1 MNFHSIGKAMPCA
14 WQIFDQTA
22 GNVRKAFGLSPTAT
36 KRRIMQM
43 KLVTFFLT
51 VILARVEAT
60 GFGQKITISEKNTPI
75 ENVFHKIESQTGFV
89 FFYDTDDVQKLNVSI
104 VRKNASLDDILK
116 ECFQGTHLA
125 YKLVDKTIVIRKK
138 EITSPKTLERPKIAE
153 PLKQVAEVELSVSG
167 KVIDD
172 KGDGLPGVSILVK
185 GTSQGTVTDVNGQW
199 QLSVSGANAILVFS
213 FVGFNAQEV
222 TVGNRSFI
230 NTTLT
235 PDVKG
240 LEELVVVGYGT
251 QKKVNLTGAITTVNA
266 AELNNQ
272 SSSNLSNTLAGR
284 APGVNVTNTSGL
296 AGASSSIRMRGSFGD
311 PLYVIDGIL
320 RDKEAFDALEA
331 NEVDNLSFLK
341 DAATASIYG
350 SRAGN
355 GVVMVTTK
363 GGVKQKP
370 SFNFQSNYTTGRPTQ
385 TLLSDLTTAEDEL
398 IYQNRVAEFRGTP
411 IPNGQRE
418 FDYFKDKRYN
428 VNDHIWQNPY
438 SHRHSLSVSG
448 GDKKLT
454 YYSLL
459 SYRGEEGSYKSLE
472 HNKFNMR
479 TNVTAEV
486 TDDIKVN
493 LNVSAT
499 QQNHD
504 RFYWPF
510 TGEDDFDVSDLYRVT
525 FNWPKTYPFYTL
537 ADGTPSNDITPY
549 PVQTPMGSWQAWN
562 VIDQVVGDR
571 YIKTRRRNMN
581 SILSIDIKLDKLIP
595 GLSTKVVANYV
606 AADYMR
612 KKYLTF
618 QKNYVFNQADPN
630 GNRFVPAAPDENK
643 TNTFTFSNNQPFLS
657 YDIKTSWSYQLDWF
671 ANYSRTFNKHG
682 VEGLLVYEQAENGG
696 YGVGARLEDPITS
709 YDQSFVYSTDTERR
723 NGYASDTLG
732 ARQSWIGRF
741 NYNYDSRYI
750 AEFSFRYDGN
760 TLFPKE
766 KRWGFFP
773 SVSAA
778 WRISEEAFL
787 KDKTSFFDDLK
798 LRGSYGTTGNDLNVN
813 NQRIRPF
820 SYNYVY
826 SNSSS
831 YIFGDRLYQGIAPGA
846 TPNLNLTWATSTT
859 YNVGLDFAM
868 LKNRLYGTLDMFLK
882 KEKNILGS
890 RLVTLPD
897 NYGQSLA
904 PENYAAR
911 SWRGGELFVEWRDKA
926 VENKINYSVSANIGY
941 AVDRWD
947 VLDQGVAYQ
956 PGGNRYF
963 QNQIGHPANRIMGL
977 KTVGMVRTQADLDA
991 LLATGM
997 KQFGRT
1003 PYLGGLYF
1011 EDVRGDGYA
1020 DGPDGKID
1028 GNDVQVLSNNGAPRI
1043 NYGVGINIS
1052 YKGLAITSQFQGVGA
1067 YDRIISN
1074 QEGPGMRQHGG
1085 TVRPYYPIWASDVW
1099 TPENPGAKYPRPVGS
1114 NWYES
1119 GSEATSFWIRNG
1131 AYLRLKVLNIAYNLP
1146 KAWTSRLKLGSAQVF
1161 ANGTNL
1167 FSVSKVKEFHDPEQ
1181 KNYDSF
1187 PIMKTFTVGL
1197 DFKF

>member
-1 MNFHSIGKAMPCA
+1 
-14 WQIFDQTA
+14 
-22 GNVRKAFGLSPTAT
+22 
-36 KRRIMQM
+36 MQM

-60 GFGQKITISEKNTPI
+60 GFGQQVTISERNAPL
-75 ENVFHKIESQTGFV
+75 ERVLQKIEKQSGYV
-89 FFYDTDDVQKLNVSI
+89 FFYDSNDLKKLNVSI
-104 VRKNASLDDILK
+104 TLKNASIDQTLK
-116 ECFQGTHLA
+116 ECFIGLPLA
-125 YKLVDKTIVIRKK
+125 YKIVESTVVIRKK
-138 EITSPKTLERPKIAE
+138 EVVTPKPREEAGIIAPIKIPSADI
-153 PLKQVAEVELSVSG
+153 KVEGTV
-167 KVIDD
+167 KDD

-185 GTSQGTVTDVNGQW
+185 GTSLGTLTDVEGKW
-199 QLSVSGANAILVFS
+199 QLSVPDANSILVFS
-213 FVGFNAQEV
+213 FVGFNPQEIP
-222 TVGNRSFI
+222 VGNKGVVDI
-230 NTTLT
+230 TMT

-251 QKKVNLTGAITTVNA
+251 QKKVNLTGAISSVNA
-266 AELNNQ
+266 TELNTQ
-272 SSSNLSNTLAGR
+272 ASSNLSNTLAGR

-296 AGASSSIRMRGSFGD
+296 AGASSSIRIRGSFGD
-311 PLYVIDGIL
+311 PLYVIDGIV
-320 RDKEAFDALEA
+320 RDKEAFDMLEA
-331 NEVDNLSFLK
+331 AEVDQLTFLK

-370 SFNFQSNYTTGRPTQ
+370 TFNFQSNYTTGRPTQ
-385 TLLSDLTTAEDEL
+385 SLLSDLTTAEDEL
-398 IYQNRVAEFRGTP
+398 IYQNRVAQFNNTP

-418 FDYFKDKRYN
+418 FDYFKDKKYN
-428 VNDHIWQNPY
+428 VNDFIWQNPY

-479 TNVTAEV
+479 TNVTAEIS
-486 TDDIKVN
+486 DAIKVN

-525 FNWPKTYPFYTL
+525 FNWPKTYPFYTEQ
-537 ADGTPSNDITPY
+537 DGTPVNHVTKY
-549 PVQTPMGSWQAWN
+549 PVQTPMGSWQAWS
-562 VIDQVVGDR
+562 VIDQVIGDR

-581 SILSIDIKLDKLIP
+581 SILSVDIKLDKLIP
-595 GLSTKVVANYV
+595 GLSTKIVGNYL
-606 AADYMR
+606 AEDFMR

-630 GNRFVPAAPDENK
+630 GNRFIPGAPDENK
-643 TNTFTFSNNQPFLS
+643 INIFTFSQNQPFLNYNIS
-657 YDIKTSWSYQLDWF
+657 TGWSYQFDWF

-682 VEGLLVYEQAENGG
+682 VEGLLVFEQAQNGG
-696 YGVGARLEDPITS
+696 YSATAQLEDPLTS

-723 NGYASDTLG
+723 NGSAIEEIG
-732 ARQSWIGRF
+732 ARRSWIGRF

-760 TLFPKE
+760 TLFPE
-766 KRWGFFP
+766 DKRWGFFP

-778 WRISEEAFL
+778 WRISEESFL
-787 KDKTSFFDDLK
+787 KDKTSIFDDLK
-798 LRGSYGTTGNDLNVN
+798 LRASYGTTGNDLNVL
-813 NQRIRPF
+813 NQKITAF
-820 SYNYVY
+820 SYNSVY
-826 SNSSS
+826 SNSGS
-831 YIFGDRLYQGIAPGA
+831 YIFGDKLYQSIAPGA
-846 TPNLNLTWATSTT
+846 TPNPNLTWATSTT
-859 YNVGLDFAM
+859 YNVGLDFGF

-890 RLVTLPD
+890 RIVTLPD

-911 SWRGGELFVEWRDKA
+911 SWRGGELFIEWRDKA
-926 VENKINYSVSANIGY
+926 VDSKINYSVSANVGY
-941 AVDRWD
+941 AIDRWD
-947 VLDQGVAYQ
+947 ILDQGAAYQ
-956 PGGNRYF
+956 EGGNRYF
-963 QNQIGHPANRIMGL
+963 QNQIGHPNDRILGL
-977 KTVGMVRTQADLDA
+977 KTIGMVRTQDQLDEI
-991 LLATGM
+991 LATGL
-997 KQFGRT
+997 KQYGRT

-1011 EDVRGDGYA
+1011 EDVRGDGFSNGA
-1020 DGPDGKID
+1020 DGKID
-1028 GNDVQVLSNNGAPRI
+1028 DNDVQVLSNNAAPRI
-1043 NYGVGINIS
+1043 NYGIGINIS
-1052 YKGLAITSQFQGVGA
+1052 YKGISINSQFQGVGA

-1074 QEGPGMRQHGG
+1074 QEGAGMRQHGG

-1099 TPENPGAKYPRPVGS
+1099 TPENTGAAYPRPIGQ

-1119 GSEATSFWIRNG
+1119 GTGSSSFWIRNG
-1131 AYLRLKVLNIAYNLP
+1131 AYMRLKVLNVAYNLP
-1146 KAWTSRLKLGSAQVF
+1146 KSWVSKVKLASAQIF
-1161 ANGTNL
+1161 LNGTNL
-1167 FSVSKVKEFHDPEQ
+1167 FSISQVKEFHDPEQ

-1187 PIMKTFTVGL
+1187 PVMKTFTVGL

>member
-1 MNFHSIGKAMPCA
+1 MNFHPNGKAMPCA
-14 WQIFDQTA
+14 SQSPGLRLDNI
-22 GNVRKAFGLSPTAT
+22 RKKIGISPDVK
-36 KRRIMQM
+36 KRLIMQM

-60 GFGQKITISEKNTPI
+60 GFGQQITISERNAPI
-75 ENVFHKIESQTGFV
+75 ERVLQKIEKQTGYV
-89 FFYDTDDVQKLNVSI
+89 FFYDTDDIESLNVSI
-104 VRKNASLDDILK
+104 VLKNASIDQTLK
-116 ECFQGTHLA
+116 ECFKGLPVT
-125 YKLVDKTIVIRKK
+125 YKIVDNTIVIRKK
-138 EITSPKTLERPKIAE
+138 DVIQRKIPDEARFIE
-153 PLKQVAEVELSVSG
+153 PLKIQPAEIKVSG
-167 KVIDD
+167 TVTDE
-172 KGDGLPGVSILVK
+172 KGSGLPGVSILIK
-185 GTSQGTVTDVNGQW
+185 GASLGTLSDISGKY
-199 QLSVSGANAILVFS
+199 QLSVPNANAVLVFS
-213 FVGFNAQEV
+213 FVGFNTQEV
-222 TVGNRSFI
+222 TVGNKSVI
-230 NTTLT
+230 DISLS
-235 PDVKG
+235 PDIKG
-240 LEELVVVGYGT
+240 LQELVVVGYGT
-251 QKKVNLTGAITTVNA
+251 QKKVNLTGAITAVSA
-266 AELNNQ
+266 AELNTQ
-272 SSSNLSNTLAGR
+272 AASNLSNTLAGR

-296 AGASSSIRMRGSFGD
+296 AGASSTIRMRGSFGD
-311 PLYVIDGIL
+311 PLYVIDGIV
-320 RDKEAFDALEA
+320 RDRDAFDMLEA
-331 NEVDNLSFLK
+331 AEVDQLSFLK

-363 GGVKQKP
+363 TGVKQKP
-370 SFNFQSNYTTGRPTQ
+370 TFNLQSNYTTGRPTQ

-398 IYQNRVAEFRGTP
+398 IYQNRVAQFNGTP
-411 IPNGQRE
+411 IPNKQRE
-418 FDYFKDKRYN
+418 FDYFKDKKYN
-428 VNDHIWQNPY
+428 VNDFIWQNPY

-479 TNVTAEV
+479 TNVTAEI

-525 FNWPKTYPFYTL
+525 FNWPKTYPFYL
-537 ADGTPSNDITPY
+537 EADGTPVNHVTKY
-549 PVQTPMGSWQAWN
+549 PVQTPMGSWQAWS
-562 VIDQVVGDR
+562 VIDQVIGDR

-581 SILSIDIKLDKLIP
+581 SILSMDIKLDKLIP
-595 GLSTKVVANYV
+595 GLSTKIVGNYL
-606 AADYMR
+606 ADDFMR
-612 KKYLTF
+612 KKYLTY
-618 QKNYVFNQADPN
+618 QKNYVFNQADAN
-630 GNRFVPAAPDENK
+630 GNRFVPAAPDESK
-643 TNTFTFSNNQPFLS
+643 TNIFTFSQNQPFLNYNIS
-657 YDIKTSWSYQLDWF
+657 TGWSYQFDWF
-671 ANYSRTFNKHG
+671 ANYSRTFKKHG
-682 VEGLLVYEQAENGG
+682 VEGLIVFEQAQNGG
-696 YGVGARLEDPITS
+696 YSAIAQLEDPLTS
-709 YDQSFVYSTDTERR
+709 YDQGFVYSTDTERR
-723 NGYASDTLG
+723 NGDAWEELG
-732 ARQSWIGRF
+732 ARRSWIGRF

-760 TLFPKE
+760 TLFPEE

-787 KDKTSFFDDLK
+787 KDKTNFLEDLK
-798 LRGSYGTTGNDLNVN
+798 LRASYGTTGNDLNVDDKK
-813 NQRIRPF
+813 IGAF
-820 SYNYVY
+820 SYNYLY
-826 SNSSS
+826 SNSGG
-831 YIFGDRLYQGIAPGA
+831 YIFGDKLYQSIAPGA
-846 TPNLNLTWATSTT
+846 TPNKNLTWATSTT
-859 YNVGLDFAM
+859 YNVGLDFGM
-868 LKNRLYGTLDMFLK
+868 LKNRLNGTLDVFLK

-926 VENKINYSVSANIGY
+926 IDNKVNYSVTANIGY
-941 AVDRWD
+941 AIDRWD
-947 VLDQGVAYQ
+947 IIDEGAAYKE
-956 PGGNRYF
+956 GGNRHF
-963 QNQIGHPANRIMGL
+963 ESKVGHPANRILGL
-977 KTVGMVRTQADLDA
+977 RTMGMVRTQDQLDGI
-991 LLATGM
+991 LASGL

-1011 EDVRGDGYA
+1011 EDVRGDGYSA
-1020 DGPDGKID
+1020 GPDGKID
-1028 GNDVQVLSNNGAPRI
+1028 GNDRQVLSNNGAPRI
-1043 NYGVGINIS
+1043 NYGFGLNIS
-1052 YKGLAITSQFQGVGA
+1052 YKGFSINSLFQGVGA

-1074 QEGPGMRQHGG
+1074 QEGAGMRQHGG

-1099 TPENPGAKYPRPVGS
+1099 TPENTGAKYPRPVGQ

-1131 AYLRLKVLNIAYNLP
+1131 AYLRLKVLNVAYNLP
-1146 KAWTSRLKLGSAQVF
+1146 KAWTSRLKLSSTQIF
-1161 ANGTNL
+1161 LNGTNL